1 MKTDKIFYTLF
12 KVFPQLLFELTGQNT
27 DLAQVYEFTSVE
39 VKELAFRIDGLFLPK
54 AVSSDEPIYFVEVQF
69 QKDPD
74 FYWRFITEIFLYLG
88 TYKQNRPWRAIVIWA
103 KASLDHEIPI
113 PYQDFVINQRLER
126 IYLNELAKSDRQSV
140 GISILKFIASS
151 QSKAPEQFPLLLEQ
165 VEQEI
170 IEVPQ
175 KKEVIE
181 LIEKIIIYKFPKKSR
196 KELER
201 MFNLTDWKKTQ
212 FYREVKQEGKEEG
225 KLETIPLLLRL
236 GLTAEQISTELGL
249 DLELV
254 RQAISKNQENN

>member
-12 KVFPQLLFELTGQNT
+12 KAFPQLLFELTGQNT

-54 AVSSDEPIYFVEVQF
+54 TVSSDKPIYFVEVQF

-88 TYKQNRPWRAIVIWA
+88 TYQINRPWRAIVIWA
-103 KASLDHEIPI
+103 KASLNYELPI
-113 PYQDFVINQRLER
+113 PYQDFVLNQRLDR

-212 FYREVKQEGKEEG
+212 FYREVKQEGK
-225 KLETIPLLLRL
+225 LETIPLLLRL

-249 DLELV
+249 ELELV
-254 RQAISKNQENN
+254 RQAIKNYRENN

>member
-1 MKTDKIFYTLF
+1 ML
-12 KVFPQLLFELTGQNT
+12 
-27 DLAQVYEFTSVE
+27 
-39 VKELAFRIDGLFLPK
+39 
-54 AVSSDEPIYFVEVQF
+54 
-69 QKDPD
+69 
-74 FYWRFITEIFLYLG
+74 TEIFLYLG
-88 TYKQNRPWRAIVIWA
+88 TYKPNRTWKAVVIWA
-103 KASLDHEIPI
+103 KESIDHAVPI

-126 IYLNELAKSDRQSV
+126 IYLNDLADLNQPSL

-151 QSKAPEQFPLLLEQ
+151 HSKAPGQFPILLNQ

-170 IEVPQ
+170 NPVSQ

-212 FYREVKQEGKEEG
+212 FYQDVKKEGKEEG
-225 KLETIPLLLRL
+225 QLETKLEMIPLLLRL
-236 GLTAEQISTELGL
+236 GLTAEQISSELDL

-254 RQAISKNQENN
+254 RQTIHKPRENN